1 MLRAIEAGSRI
12 EYDPTLVVHH
22 AVKDYTPAEL
32 RAVGLRDGA
41 SVGWI
46 LRRHGYGPRT
56 VARML
61 VRPLG
66 GVAVSLAK
74 GDLGRARFHAAT
86 LRGRIRGYRGSS
98 DRGTSSAKI
107 AA

>member
-1 MLRAIEAGSRI
+1 MRSC
-12 EYDPTLVVHH
+12 
-22 AVKDYTPAEL
+22 

-46 LRRHGYGPRT
+46 LRRHRYGPRM
-56 VARML
+56 VGRML

-66 GVAVSLAK
+66 GIGVALLR

-86 LRGRIRGYRGSS
+86 LRGRVRGYVGL
-98 DRGTSSAKI
+98 
-107 AA
+107 